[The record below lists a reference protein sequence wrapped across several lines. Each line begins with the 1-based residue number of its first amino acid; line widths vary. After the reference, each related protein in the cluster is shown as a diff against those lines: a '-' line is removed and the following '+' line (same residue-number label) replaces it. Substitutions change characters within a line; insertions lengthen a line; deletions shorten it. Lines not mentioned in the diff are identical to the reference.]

1 LKIESG
7 NRYCFGEVP
16 TLKNGNFR
24 MSEERTTAR
33 TEVAVGT
40 DAEALEAFLERE
52 NLRYQS
58 VPLPGGRTTPGHD
71 RSYLNDLIFDQPFS
85 GRTLLDIGSYLGYF
99 CIEAMRRGA
108 HSAMGVEADP
118 ESVRQASEIARI
130 CGVNP
135 AYVCGDFEH
144 WDFGK
149 QTFDTVLCLNVLH
162 HMFDPIG
169 VIRQIINLA
178 DRRIIFELAQPHLTQ
193 LLAASISP
201 PRIGLDNIPLVLLG
215 QSRRSHDILSRSF
228 MITAKAIEVMLNQHT
243 ELFEPVIIKKSPF
256 KDRRL
261 IVANKRRIK
270 HLVVISGP
278 TASGKSTFL
287 QRLHS
292 DIELRRKLG
301 LDGIDVHYSGKDR
314 QVLPIGELAEL
325 ILHYDILRP
334 YSRSIRTYERD
345 PRCDFLKIAE
355 KITLVTLMSPRE
367 VLCRRFERSE
377 LGFRRRKRKAKRYKE
392 LYLQYGTG
400 RFLET
405 WYENWFKYCE
415 KYPQIARNLIY
426 ISDDVAAR
434 FLPANQWRAECRNL
448 FR

>member
-1 LKIESG
+1 MGIAA
-7 NRYCFGEVP
+7 
-16 TLKNGNFR
+16 
-24 MSEERTTAR
+24 MSEERRMTPTGVTVEA
-33 TEVAVGT
+33 
-40 DAEALEAFLERE
+40 DADALESFLKRE

-71 RSYLNDLIFDQPFS
+71 RSYLNDVIFDEPFT

-118 ESVRQASEIARI
+118 ESVRQAREIARI
-130 CGVNP
+130 CGENP
-135 AYVCGDFEH
+135 DYVCGDFER
-144 WDFGK
+144 WDFGN

-162 HMFDPIG
+162 HMFDPLG
-169 VIRQIINLA
+169 AIRKIINLA
-178 DRRIIFELAQPHLTQ
+178 DRRVVMELAQPHLTQ
-193 LLAASISP
+193 LLAASINP
-201 PRIGLDNIPLVLLG
+201 PKIGLDNIPLLLLG
-215 QSRRSHDILSRSF
+215 QSRKSHDILSRSF
-228 MITAKAIEVMLNQHT
+228 MITSKAIEVMLNQHT
-243 ELFEPVIIKKSPF
+243 ELFEPIIVRKSPF
-256 KDRRL
+256 KHRRL

-278 TASGKSTFL
+278 TASGKSTLL

-292 DIELRRKLG
+292 DIELRRNLG
-301 LDGIDVHYSGKDR
+301 LEGIDVHYSGKDR
-314 QVLPIGELAEL
+314 QELPIGEMAGL

-334 YSRSIRTYERD
+334 YLRSIRTYERD
-345 PRCDFLKIAE
+345 PRCDFLKQAE

-377 LGFRRRKRKAKRYKE
+377 LGYRWRKRKARRYEE
-392 LYLQYGTG
+392 LYRQYGTG

-415 KYPQIARNLIY
+415 RYPQITRNLIY
-426 ISDDVAAR
+426 ISDDAGAR
-434 FLPANQWRAECRNL
+434 ILHANQWRAEFRNL
-448 FR
+448 FG